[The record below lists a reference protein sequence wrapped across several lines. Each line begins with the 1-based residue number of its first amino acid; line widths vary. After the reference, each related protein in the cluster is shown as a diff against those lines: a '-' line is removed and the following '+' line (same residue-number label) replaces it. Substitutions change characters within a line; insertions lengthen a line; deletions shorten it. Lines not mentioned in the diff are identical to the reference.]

1 MLKLMLK
8 LMLSAATALTLVT
21 GVANAGQIAKRV
33 EICSGKLW
41 NISNNSGETWIE
53 IGHGNYQCTIK
64 VASEAGRKILSVCNL
79 DKRCTIRVELAPQT
93 DEELA
98 GVDDVEITEK
108 DMLSV
113 RPGAADDIG
122 CRAKHS
128 RGC

>member
-1 MLKLMLK
+1 MLK
-8 LMLSAATALTLVT
+8 LMLSTATALTLVT

-41 NISNNSGETWIE
+41 NISKDNSGETWIE
-53 IGHGNYQCTIK
+53 IGHGDYQCTIK

-79 DKRCTIRVELAPQT
+79 DKRCTIRVELAPRT

-108 DMLSV
+108 DKVLSV